1 MKRGREGGRKDDMKG
16 WREERRY
23 EGREGGRK
31 EGRKT
36 KQEEIAETITSS
48 DRNDCFICVS
58 DRNLEKKNLQ

>member
-1 MKRGREGGRKDDMKG
+1 MKGGRKEGRD
-16 WREERRY
+16 
-23 EGREGGRK
+23 EGREGGRE

>member
-1 MKRGREGGRKDDMKG
+1 MKGGRKEG
-16 WREERRY
+16 RY
-23 EGREGGRK
+23 EGREGGRE